1 MRKLYVKTSPVTIQ
15 WRPLEIESI
24 APGARFVARG
34 RGAVE
39 YEVLAVSRNTATIR
53 RLSGSEVQARTVKGI
68 AQVNKRELLKMI
80 AVLS

>member
-1 MRKLYVKTSPVTIQ
+1 MRKLYLNPSPVSTPG
-15 WRPLEIESI
+15 RPLEIESI
-24 APGARFVARG
+24 RPGARFVARG

-53 RLSGSEVQARTVKGI
+53 RLSGSEVRARTVKGV
-68 AQVNKRELLKMI
+68 AQVNKTELLKMI